1 MVALMIYDHAIT
13 FGQEVEFFWYGPWS
27 LSKVLY
33 LLRTAPRQ
41 NQSLVHFRHRSVTG
55 DHATLPSR
63 RRPSRVVSLF
73 PKRIRPHLLWWAA
86 SVPAQAASFAML
98 SSSVGTMETFF
109 TSTSP
114 MGVGSP
120 GRIVWLYVPTL
131 IVHTVMF
138 ALKVYRFAQ
147 GGKSLH
153 VEAPL
158 RRFLKEGMLMYLF
171 AMGSLVFSIVCLSFT
186 GASQLSTFIMALASL
201 PSAAIEVA
209 VCRAMLSI
217 RSLAATFHVHPEWL
231 LNNAEM
237 SRLQLRGGPNKS
249 VLCVEIYCPD

>member
-1 MVALMIYDHAIT
+1 
-13 FGQEVEFFWYGPWS
+13 
-27 LSKVLY
+27 
-33 LLRTAPRQ
+33 
-41 NQSLVHFRHRSVTG
+41 
-55 DHATLPSR
+55 
-63 RRPSRVVSLF
+63 
-73 PKRIRPHLLWWAA
+73 
-86 SVPAQAASFAML
+86 ML
-98 SSSVGTMETFF
+98 SSSFKSIETFF

-120 GRIVWLYVPTL
+120 GRIVWLYVPAL
-131 IVHTVMF
+131 VVHTVMF
-138 ALKVYRFAQ
+138 ALKVHRFAQ

-186 GASQLSTFIMALASL
+186 DPSQLSTFIMALACF
-201 PSAAIEVA
+201 PTAAIEVA
-209 VCRAMLSI
+209 VCHAMLSI

-237 SRLQLRGGPNKS
+237 SRLQLRAGQSKS
-249 VLCVEIYCPD
+249 ELCVEIYCPS